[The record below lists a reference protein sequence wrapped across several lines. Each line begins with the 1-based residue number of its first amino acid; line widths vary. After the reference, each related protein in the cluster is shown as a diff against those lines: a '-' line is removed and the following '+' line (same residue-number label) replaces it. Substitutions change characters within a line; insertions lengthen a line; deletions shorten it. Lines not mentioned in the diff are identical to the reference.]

1 LVALNYRGFMSEAA
15 LAAEPQNRVVLR
27 ILPFALIIVCGYL
40 PVGIPLATLPL
51 EVHDKL
57 GFGTLVV
64 GIVVGVQSLVTLFTR
79 PLAGILCDRAGAK
92 VAVLTG
98 AGISI
103 AASAIYLVSTIPAFG
118 ASGALALL
126 LTARVISG
134 LAESLIMTGSLSWAI
149 GTVGPQHTGKVMV
162 WVGIGMY
169 AAIAAGAPLGITL
182 MKYQG
187 AFGGFAAASMAMIVF
202 SLLTVPAAAY
212 VVPVAPQGGERL
224 AFLRVVGRILP
235 AGMGLALATLGF
247 GAIGAFAA
255 LDFQNRG
262 WPGAGFVLATFGV
275 AYIATRLAFG
285 GWPDR
290 FGGARVA
297 AWSLLVEACGLAMLW
312 LAPMPAV
319 AFAGAVL
326 TGVGNALVFP
336 SFGVEAV
343 KRVPPASRGAA
354 LGAYVAFFDVGFGLG
369 GPINGYFAGALGY
382 PSVFAVSA
390 LGAAIAI
397 VATRRARSRN
407 LTQPTPA

>member
-1 LVALNYRGFMSEAA
+1 MREAA
-15 LAAEPQNRVVLR
+15 PAAVAQSRVVLR
-27 ILPFALIIVCGYL
+27 ILPFALIIVFGYL
-40 PVGIPLATLPL
+40 PVGIPLAALPL
-51 EVHDKL
+51 QVHHEL
-57 GFGTLVV
+57 GFGTLAV
-64 GIVVGVQSLVTLFTR
+64 GIVIGLQSLITLFTR

-92 VAVLTG
+92 VAVLIG
-98 AGISI
+98 AGVSI
-103 AASAIYLVSTIPAFG
+103 AASGIYFVSTTPSLG

-126 LTARVISG
+126 LLARVISG
-134 LAESLIMTGSLSWAI
+134 LAESLIMTGCLSWAI
-149 GTVGPQHTGKVMV
+149 ATVGPQHTGKVMV

-187 AFGGFAAASMAMIVF
+187 AVSGFAAASVAMIVF
-202 SLLTVPAAAY
+202 SLLTVPATAY
-212 VVPVAPQGGERL
+212 VTPVAPQGGERL

-235 AGMGLALATLGF
+235 SGMGLALATLGF

-262 WPGAGFVLATFGV
+262 WPGAGFVLASFGV

-297 AWSLLVEACGLAMLW
+297 AWSLLVEACGLAMMW
-312 LAPMPAV
+312 LAPVPAV
-319 AFAGAVL
+319 AFTGAVL
-326 TGVGNALVFP
+326 TGIGNALVFP

-343 KRVPPASRGAA
+343 KRVPAASRGAA

-382 PSVFAVSA
+382 PSVFAVAA

-397 VATRRARSRN
+397 VATLRARHRSVAEE
-407 LTQPTPA
+407 TSA

>member
-1 LVALNYRGFMSEAA
+1 
-15 LAAEPQNRVVLR
+15 
-27 ILPFALIIVCGYL
+27 
-40 PVGIPLATLPL
+40 
-51 EVHDKL
+51 
-57 GFGTLVV
+57 
-64 GIVVGVQSLVTLFTR
+64 
-79 PLAGILCDRAGAK
+79 
-92 VAVLTG
+92 LTG

-103 AASAIYLVSTIPAFG
+103 VASAIYFVSTVLALG
-118 ASGALALL
+118 APGALALL
-126 LTARVISG
+126 LAARVISG

-182 MKYQG
+182 MKYQS
-187 AFGGFAAASMAMIVF
+187 AFGGFAAASVAMIVF

-212 VVPVAPQGGERL
+212 VAPVAPQGGERL
-224 AFLRVVGRILP
+224 AFLKVVGRIFP
-235 AGMGLALATLGF
+235 SGMGLALATLGF

-262 WPGAGFVLATFGV
+262 WPGAGFVLASFGV

-285 GWPDR
+285 DWPDR

-297 AWSLLVEACGLAMLW
+297 AWSLLVEAGGLAMLW
-312 LAPMPAV
+312 LAPMPAL
-319 AFAGAVL
+319 AFAGAIL
-326 TGVGNALVFP
+326 TGTGNALVFP

-369 GPINGYFAGALGY
+369 GPINGFFAGALGY

-397 VATRRARSRN
+397 IATRRARRRD
-407 LTQPTPA
+407 LTEATAA

>member
-1 LVALNYRGFMSEAA
+1 MSRAASAA
-15 LAAEPQNRVVLR
+15 LTPSRVLLG

-40 PVGIPLATLPL
+40 PVGIPLAALPL
-51 EVHDKL
+51 QVHDEL
-57 GFGTLVV
+57 GFGTLM
-64 GIVVGVQSLVTLFTR
+64 VGVVIGAQSFVTLFTR
-79 PLAGILCDRAGAK
+79 PLAGVLCDRAGAK

-103 AASAIYLVSTIPAFG
+103 VASAIYLISTLPAFG
-118 ASGALALL
+118 ATGALALL
-126 LTARVISG
+126 LAARVISG
-134 LAESLIMTGSLSWAI
+134 LAESLIMTGCLSWAI

-182 MKYQG
+182 MKHQA
-187 AFGGFAAASMAMIVF
+187 AFGGFAAASVGMIVF
-202 SLLTVPAAAY
+202 SLLTVAATAY
-212 VVPVAPQGGERL
+212 IAPVAPQGGERL
-224 AFLRVVGRILP
+224 AFLKVVGRILP
-235 AGMGLALATLGF
+235 SGMGLALATLGF

-262 WPGAGFVLATFGV
+262 WPGAGFVLASFGV

-297 AWSLLVEACGLAMLW
+297 AWSLLIEAGGLAMLW
-312 LAPMPAV
+312 LAPMPAF
-319 AFAGAVL
+319 AFAGAIL
-326 TGVGNALVFP
+326 TGIGNALVFP

-369 GPINGYFAGALGY
+369 GPINGFFAGALGY

-390 LGAAIAI
+390 LGATLAII
-397 VATRRARSRN
+397 ATHQARRHDLAEET
-407 LTQPTPA
+407 LA

>member
-1 LVALNYRGFMSEAA
+1 MSEAP
-15 LAAEPQNRVVLR
+15 LTSVEQGRVLLR

-40 PVGIPLATLPL
+40 PVGIPLGALPL
-51 EVHDKL
+51 EVHVKL
-57 GFGTLVV
+57 GFGTLTV
-64 GIVVGVQSLVTLFTR
+64 GIVIGVQSLVTLFTR
-79 PLAGILCDRAGAK
+79 PLAGMLCDRAGAK

-103 AASAIYLVSTIPAFG
+103 VASAIYFVSTVLALG
-118 ASGALALL
+118 APGALALL
-126 LTARVISG
+126 LAARVISG

-182 MKYQG
+182 MKYQS
-187 AFGGFAAASMAMIVF
+187 AFGGFAAASVAMIVF

-212 VVPVAPQGGERL
+212 VAPVAPQGGERL
-224 AFLRVVGRILP
+224 AFLKVVGRIFP
-235 AGMGLALATLGF
+235 SGMGLALATLGF

-262 WPGAGFVLATFGV
+262 WPGAGFVLASFGV
-275 AYIATRLAFG
+275 AYIVTRLAFG
-285 GWPDR
+285 DWPDR

-297 AWSLLVEACGLAMLW
+297 AWSLLVEAGGLAMLW
-312 LAPMPAV
+312 LAPMPAL
-319 AFAGAVL
+319 AFAGAIL
-326 TGVGNALVFP
+326 TGTGNALVFP

-369 GPINGYFAGALGY
+369 GPINGFFAGALGY

-397 VATRRARSRN
+397 IATRRARRRD
-407 LTQPTPA
+407 LTEATAA

>member
-1 LVALNYRGFMSEAA
+1 MSEAA
-15 LAAEPQNRVVLR
+15 SISVAQNRVVLR

-40 PVGIPLATLPL
+40 PVGIPLAALPL
-51 EVHDKL
+51 QVHHEL

-64 GIVVGVQSLVTLFTR
+64 GIVIGLQSLVTLFTR

-92 VAVLTG
+92 VAVLIG
-98 AGISI
+98 AGVSI
-103 AASAIYLVSTIPAFG
+103 AASTIYFVSTTPALG
-118 ASGALALL
+118 ASGALGLL

-134 LAESLIMTGSLSWAI
+134 LAESLIMTGCLSWAI
-149 GTVGPQHTGKVMV
+149 ATVGPQHTGRVMV

-187 AFGGFAAASMAMIVF
+187 AVGGFAAASVAMIIF
-202 SLLTVPAAAY
+202 SLLTLPATAY
-212 VVPVAPQGGERL
+212 VAPIAPQGGERL

-235 AGMGLALATLGF
+235 SGMGLALATLGF

-262 WPGAGFVLATFGV
+262 WPGAGFVLASFGV

-297 AWSLLVEACGLAMLW
+297 AWSLLVEACGLVMMW
-312 LAPMPAV
+312 LAPLPAC

-326 TGVGNALVFP
+326 AGIGNALVFP

-382 PSVFAVSA
+382 PSVFAVAA

-397 VATRRARSRN
+397 VATRRTQHHN
-407 LTQPTPA
+407 LAEETPA

>member
-1 LVALNYRGFMSEAA
+1 MSEAA
-15 LAAEPQNRVVLR
+15 LTSAAQSRVVLR

-40 PVGIPLATLPL
+40 PVGIPLAALPL
-51 EVHDKL
+51 EVHERL
-57 GFGTLVV
+57 GFDTLMV
-64 GIVVGVQSLVTLFTR
+64 GIVIGVQSLVTLFTR
-79 PLAGILCDRAGAK
+79 PLAGMLCDRAGAK
-92 VAVLTG
+92 VAVLIG

-103 AASAIYLVSTIPAFG
+103 VASAIYFASTMPALG
-118 ASGALALL
+118 RSGALSLL
-126 LTARVISG
+126 LAARVISG

-187 AFGGFAAASMAMIVF
+187 AVGGFAAASVAMIVF

-212 VVPVAPQGGERL
+212 VAPVAPQGGERL
-224 AFLRVVGRILP
+224 EFLKVVGRIFP
-235 AGMGLALATLGF
+235 SGMGLALATLGF

-262 WPGAGFVLATFGV
+262 WPGAGFVLASFGV

-285 GWPDR
+285 DWPDR

-297 AWSLLVEACGLAMLW
+297 AWSLLVEAGGLAMLW
-312 LAPMPAV
+312 LAPMPAL
-319 AFAGAVL
+319 AFAGAIL
-326 TGVGNALVFP
+326 TGIGNALVFP

-369 GPINGYFAGALGY
+369 GPINGYFAGKLGY

-397 VATRRARSRN
+397 IATRRARHRD
-407 LTQPTPA
+407 LTEATPA

>member
-1 LVALNYRGFMSEAA
+1 MIEVAPPSAA
-15 LAAEPQNRVVLR
+15 QSPVVLR

-40 PVGIPLATLPL
+40 PVGIPLAALPL
-51 EVHDKL
+51 EVHGRL
-57 GFGTLVV
+57 GFGALMV
-64 GIVVGVQSLVTLFTR
+64 GIVIGVQSLVTLFTR
-79 PLAGILCDRAGAK
+79 PIAGMLCDRAGAK
-92 VAVLTG
+92 VAVLIG

-103 AASAIYLVSTIPAFG
+103 VASATYFVSTIPALG
-118 ASGALALL
+118 PSGALSLL
-126 LTARVISG
+126 LAARVISG

-182 MKYQG
+182 MKYQS
-187 AFGGFAAASMAMIVF
+187 AFGGFAAASVAMIVF

-212 VVPVAPQGGERL
+212 VAPVAPQGGERL
-224 AFLRVVGRILP
+224 AFLKVVGRIFP
-235 AGMGLALATLGF
+235 SGMGLALATLGF

-262 WPGAGFVLATFGV
+262 WPGAGFVLASFGV

-285 GWPDR
+285 DWPDR

-297 AWSLLVEACGLAMLW
+297 AWSLLVEAGGLAMLW
-312 LAPMPAV
+312 LAPMPAL
-319 AFAGAVL
+319 AFAGAIL
-326 TGVGNALVFP
+326 TGIGNALVFP

-369 GPINGYFAGALGY
+369 GPLNGFFAGALGY

-397 VATRRARSRN
+397 IATRRARRRD
-407 LTQPTPA
+407 LAEARPA

>member
-1 LVALNYRGFMSEAA
+1 MSGAA
-15 LAAEPQNRVVLR
+15 LKSGAQDRVLLR

-40 PVGIPLATLPL
+40 PVGIPLAALPL
-51 EVHDKL
+51 QVHQEL

-64 GIVVGVQSLVTLFTR
+64 GIVIGLQSLVTLITR
-79 PLAGILCDRAGAK
+79 PLAGILCDRAGSK
-92 VAVLTG
+92 VAVLIG
-98 AGISI
+98 AGVSI
-103 AASAIYLVSTIPAFG
+103 VASALYLVSTAPALG
-118 ASGALALL
+118 ASGAIALL

-134 LAESLIMTGSLSWAI
+134 LAESLIMTGCLSWAI

-169 AAIAAGAPLGITL
+169 AAVAAGAPIGISL
-182 MKYQG
+182 MKYHG
-187 AFGGFAAASMAMIVF
+187 AVSGFAAASVAMIVF
-202 SLLTVPAAAY
+202 SLLTLPATAY
-212 VVPVAPQGGERL
+212 VAPVAPQGGERL
-224 AFLRVVGRILP
+224 AFLKVVGRVLP
-235 AGMGLALATLGF
+235 SGTGLALATVGF

-262 WPGAGFVLATFGV
+262 WPGAAFVLAAFGV

-297 AWSLLVEACGLAMLW
+297 AWSLLVEACGLAMMW
-312 LAPMPAV
+312 LAPMPAF

-326 TGVGNALVFP
+326 AGIGNALVFP

-382 PSVFAVSA
+382 PSVFAFAA

-397 VATRRARSRN
+397 VATRQTRRHDLAEA
-407 LTQPTPA
+407 TPA

>member
-1 LVALNYRGFMSEAA
+1 MSEVTPPSAA
-15 LAAEPQNRVVLR
+15 QSPVVLR

-40 PVGIPLATLPL
+40 PIGIPLAALPL
-51 EVHDKL
+51 EVHGTL
-57 GFGTLVV
+57 GFGTLTV
-64 GIVVGVQSLVTLFTR
+64 GIVIGVQSLVTLFTR
-79 PLAGILCDRAGAK
+79 PLAGMLCDRAGAK

-103 AASAIYLVSTIPAFG
+103 VASLIYFGSTALALG

-126 LTARVISG
+126 LAARVISG

-187 AFGGFAAASMAMIVF
+187 AIGGFAAASVAMVVF
-202 SLLTVPAAAY
+202 SLLTLPAAAY
-212 VVPVAPQGGERL
+212 VASVAPQGGERL
-224 AFLRVVGRILP
+224 AFLKVVGRIFP
-235 AGMGLALATLGF
+235 SGMGLALATLGF

-262 WPGAGFVLATFGV
+262 WPGAGFVLASFGV

-285 GWPDR
+285 DWPDR

-297 AWSLLVEACGLAMLW
+297 AWSLLLEACGLAMLW
-312 LAPMPAV
+312 LAPVPAL
-319 AFAGAVL
+319 AFAGAIL
-326 TGVGNALVFP
+326 TGIGNALVFP

-369 GPINGYFAGALGY
+369 GPINGFFAGTLGY
-382 PSVFAVSA
+382 SSVFAVSA

-397 VATRRARSRN
+397 VATRRARRRD
-407 LTQPTPA
+407 LTEATLA

>member
-1 LVALNYRGFMSEAA
+1 M
-15 LAAEPQNRVVLR
+15 
-27 ILPFALIIVCGYL
+27 
-40 PVGIPLATLPL
+40 
-51 EVHDKL
+51 
-57 GFGTLVV
+57 
-64 GIVVGVQSLVTLFTR
+64 
-79 PLAGILCDRAGAK
+79 LCDRAGAK

-103 AASAIYLVSTIPAFG
+103 VASAIYFVSTVLALG
-118 ASGALALL
+118 APGALALL
-126 LTARVISG
+126 LAARVISG

-182 MKYQG
+182 MKYQS
-187 AFGGFAAASMAMIVF
+187 AFGGFAAASVAMIVF

-212 VVPVAPQGGERL
+212 VAPVAPQGGERL
-224 AFLRVVGRILP
+224 AFLKVVGRIFP
-235 AGMGLALATLGF
+235 SGMGLALATLGF

-262 WPGAGFVLATFGV
+262 WPGAGFVLASFGV

-285 GWPDR
+285 DWPDR

-297 AWSLLVEACGLAMLW
+297 AWSLLVEAGGLAMLW
-312 LAPMPAV
+312 LAPMPAL
-319 AFAGAVL
+319 AFAGAIL
-326 TGVGNALVFP
+326 TGIGNALVFP

-369 GPINGYFAGALGY
+369 GPINGFFAGALGY

-397 VATRRARSRN
+397 IATRRARRRD
-407 LTQPTPA
+407 LAEARPA

>member
-1 LVALNYRGFMSEAA
+1 
-15 LAAEPQNRVVLR
+15 
-27 ILPFALIIVCGYL
+27 
-40 PVGIPLATLPL
+40 LPL

>member
-1 LVALNYRGFMSEAA
+1 MSEAA

-187 AFGGFAAASMAMIVF
+187 AYGGFAAASMAMIVF

-297 AWSLLVEACGLAMLW
+297 AWSLLVEACGLA
-312 LAPMPAV
+312 PSR
-319 AFAGAVL
+319 FAG
-326 TGVGNALVFP
+326 
-336 SFGVEAV
+336 
-343 KRVPPASRGAA
+343 R
-354 LGAYVAFFDVGFGLG
+354 LGARGGLYESATVRVHPTGHVTVLIGTHNHGQGHETTFAQIVSEKLGVSFENIDIVLIRENLEGLYVAFEHYIQIGDD
-369 GPINGYFAGALGY
+369 PH
-382 PSVFAVSA
+382 AV
-390 LGAAIAI
+390 AISSG
-397 VATRRARSRN
+397 VNTRDA
-407 LTQPTPA
+407 

>member
-1 LVALNYRGFMSEAA
+1 MDEAA
-15 LAAEPQNRVVLR
+15 STSVAQSRVVLR

-40 PVGIPLATLPL
+40 PVGIPLAALPL
-51 EVHDKL
+51 QVHNDL
-57 GFGTLVV
+57 GFGTLAV

-79 PLAGILCDRAGAK
+79 PLAGVLCDRAGAK
-92 VAVLTG
+92 VAVLIG
-98 AGISI
+98 AGVSI
-103 AASAIYLVSTIPAFG
+103 VASAIYFISTAPTLAG
-118 ASGALALL
+118 SGALALL
-126 LTARVISG
+126 LGARVVSG
-134 LAESLIMTGSLSWAI
+134 LAESLIMTGCLSWAI

-182 MKYQG
+182 MKYQD
-187 AFGGFAAASMAMIVF
+187 AISGFAAASMAMIVF
-202 SLLTVPAAAY
+202 SLLTVPAATFVA
-212 VVPVAPQGGERL
+212 PVAPQGGARL
-224 AFLRVVGRILP
+224 AFLKVVGRIFP
-235 AGMGLALATLGF
+235 SGMGLALATLGF

-262 WPGAGFVLATFGV
+262 WPGSGFVLATFGV

-290 FGGARVA
+290 FGGARVG

-326 TGVGNALVFP
+326 AGVGNALVFP

-369 GPINGYFAGALGY
+369 GPINGFFAGA
-382 PSVFAVSA
+382 
-390 LGAAIAI
+390 
-397 VATRRARSRN
+397 
-407 LTQPTPA
+407 

>member
-1 LVALNYRGFMSEAA
+1 MSEVAPPSAA
-15 LAAEPQNRVVLR
+15 QSPVVLR

-40 PVGIPLATLPL
+40 PIGIPLAALPL
-51 EVHDKL
+51 EVHGRL
-57 GFGTLVV
+57 GFGTLTV
-64 GIVVGVQSLVTLFTR
+64 GIVIGVQSLVTLFTR
-79 PLAGILCDRAGAK
+79 PLAGMLCDRAGAK

-103 AASAIYLVSTIPAFG
+103 VASAIYFVSTVLALG
-118 ASGALALL
+118 APGALALL
-126 LTARVISG
+126 LAARVISG

-182 MKYQG
+182 MKYQS
-187 AFGGFAAASMAMIVF
+187 AFGGFAAASVAMIVF

-212 VVPVAPQGGERL
+212 VAPVAPQGGERL
-224 AFLRVVGRILP
+224 AFLKVVGRIFP
-235 AGMGLALATLGF
+235 SGMGLALATFGF

-262 WPGAGFVLATFGV
+262 WPGAGFVLASFGV

-285 GWPDR
+285 DWPDR

-297 AWSLLVEACGLAMLW
+297 AWSLLVEAGGLAMLW
-312 LAPMPAV
+312 LAPMPAL
-319 AFAGAVL
+319 AFAGAIL
-326 TGVGNALVFP
+326 TGTGNALVFP

-369 GPINGYFAGALGY
+369 GPINGFFAGALGY

-397 VATRRARSRN
+397 IATRRARRRD
-407 LTQPTPA
+407 LTEATAA

>member
-1 LVALNYRGFMSEAA
+1 MIEVAPPSAA
-15 LAAEPQNRVVLR
+15 QSPVVLR

-40 PVGIPLATLPL
+40 PIGIPLAALPL
-51 EVHDKL
+51 EVHGRL
-57 GFGTLVV
+57 GFGTLTV
-64 GIVVGVQSLVTLFTR
+64 GIVIGVQSLVTLFTR
-79 PLAGILCDRAGAK
+79 PLAGMLCDRAGAK

-103 AASAIYLVSTIPAFG
+103 VASAIYFVSTVLALG
-118 ASGALALL
+118 APGALALL
-126 LTARVISG
+126 LAARVISG

-182 MKYQG
+182 MKYQS
-187 AFGGFAAASMAMIVF
+187 AFGGFAAASVAMIVF

-212 VVPVAPQGGERL
+212 VAPVAPQGGERL
-224 AFLRVVGRILP
+224 AFLKVVGRIFP
-235 AGMGLALATLGF
+235 SGMGLALATLGF

-262 WPGAGFVLATFGV
+262 WPGAGFVLASFGV

-285 GWPDR
+285 DWPDR

-297 AWSLLVEACGLAMLW
+297 AWSLLVEAGGLAMLW
-312 LAPMPAV
+312 LAPMPAL
-319 AFAGAVL
+319 AFAGAIL
-326 TGVGNALVFP
+326 TGTGNALVFP

-369 GPINGYFAGALGY
+369 GPINGFFAGALGY

-397 VATRRARSRN
+397 IATRRARRRD
-407 LTQPTPA
+407 LAEATPA

>member
-1 LVALNYRGFMSEAA
+1 MSEAA

-51 EVHDKL
+51 EVHGKL

-187 AFGGFAAASMAMIVF
+187 AFGGFAAASVAMIVF

-212 VVPVAPQGGERL
+212 VAPVAPQGGERL
-224 AFLRVVGRILP
+224 EFLKVVGRIFP
-235 AGMGLALATLGF
+235 SGMGLALATLGF
-247 GAIGAFAA
+247 GAFAA

-262 WPGAGFVLATFGV
+262 WPGAGFVLASFGV

-285 GWPDR
+285 DWPDR

-297 AWSLLVEACGLAMLW
+297 AWSLLIEAGGLAMLW
-312 LAPMPAV
+312 LAPMPAL
-319 AFAGAVL
+319 AFAGAIL
-326 TGVGNALVFP
+326 TGIGNALVFP

-369 GPINGYFAGALGY
+369 GPINGFFAGALGY
-382 PSVFAVSA
+382 SSVLV
-390 LGAAIAI
+390 
-397 VATRRARSRN
+397 VR
-407 LTQPTPA
+407 